1 MRGMTQSPL
10 LIIRLVLL
18 GIGLFLLHGFSVT
31 TLAASPDWTGA
42 WDSRWFDGGAR
53 VYMQQTENHVTG
65 RYPAYRGR
73 LEGNVEGDRLTGTWS
88 TPKASGSFEFVL
100 SEDGKSF
107 IGRLGNKQWWT
118 GSRILPGHDRALRAF
133 QSSPAETLR
142 TFLIAAEA
150 LQSGRLEYQDD
161 LLSLLIFPGGGR
173 ENHGREL
180 APLALLLDQF
190 TVDPHI
196 FESEAPEG
204 SEAEITLTR
213 YDGRTLSLQF
223 RQVNQDW
230 FMIAPPAAEVKSL
243 LAEISAQTPSA
254 AHTRGHFDGSTPRAA
269 MESFIDAM
277 RAGPAMQDTAIAAL
291 DLSEMPPVVRDRQ
304 SVLVAEYLNEVIAR
318 IGEVVFQ
325 EIPNDPSSREPFIYF
340 VHPAGDIVLAPTETD
355 DGVRWKFTP
364 ETIRTIR
371 SLYAATENLPQTT
384 RILPYDAHSDALYFR
399 IRAWISGLTPEWLQP
414 IGPLEAWQWLSLLA
428 LIIIAVL
435 ASILTGLIL
444 LLPQRLLQRSSQIS
458 NSAYLAIWG
467 VRLLVFGVINY
478 IGFAVLGLPSEF
490 GGTIKSLAVLTI
502 IVGSVPLSFWLV
514 DRFRNVVSNAGLI
527 TPRGEFLATL
537 LVGVVKVLI
546 ICASVLLF
554 AEALRIPY
562 GAAVAGLG
570 ISGIAIAFA
579 ARSTLENVISAFILF
594 IDRPVDVNDFGRF
607 NGRIGSIEH
616 VGLRATV
623 VRTLERTLITIPNSD
638 FMSSDIENFTRR
650 DSILMRRT
658 FALRPETGLDQLR
671 YILTEIRRL
680 LIAHPRVLK
689 DPARARLLGISENRI
704 EYEIFAYIKTVDYS
718 EFLAIQEDIIL
729 RMMELVAKAG
739 TDFAYPAQTLYMARD
754 RGVDSEKGDE
764 AEERVS
770 GWRQSGDLPF
780 PNLSIDEVNT
790 LQDSLD
796 FPPEGAPPEERQFR
810 PASPPT
816 ATGRFRRFRIFGL
829 GRR

>member
-1 MRGMTQSPL
+1 ML
-10 LIIRLVLL
+10 LP
-18 GIGLFLLHGFSVT
+18 GIGFFLLHGFSMV
-31 TLAASPDWTGA
+31 AHAVSPDWTGT

-73 LEGNVEGDRLTGTWS
+73 LEGDVKGNRLTGTWN

-118 GSRILPGHDRALRAF
+118 GSRILPGHDTALRAF

-190 TVDPHI
+190 TVDPAI

-213 YDGRTLSLQF
+213 YDGRTLSLRF
-223 RQVNQDW
+223 RRVNEDW

-243 LAEISAQTPSA
+243 LAEISAQLPSL
-254 AHTRGHFDGSTPRAA
+254 AHTGSHFDGSTPRAA

-304 SVLVAEYLNEVIAR
+304 SALVAEYLNEVIAR

-340 VHPAGDIVLAPTETD
+340 VHPSGDIVLAPTETE

-371 SLYAATENLPQTT
+371 SLYAATENLPQAT
-384 RILPYDAHSDALYFR
+384 RILPYDAHSEALYFR
-399 IRAWISGLTPEWLQP
+399 IRAWISGLTPGWLQP
-414 IGPLEAWQWLSLLA
+414 IGPLEAWQWASLFA
-428 LIIIAVL
+428 LIVVAVL
-435 ASILTGLIL
+435 ASMLTGMIL
-444 LLPQRLLQRSSQIS
+444 LLLRSLLRRDSQTS
-458 NSAYLAIWG
+458 NSAYFAIWG
-467 VRLLVFGVINY
+467 IRLLVFGIINY

-502 IVGSVPLSFWLV
+502 IVGSVPLSFWFV
-514 DRFRNVVSNAGLI
+514 DRFRNIVSNAGLI
-527 TPRGEFLATL
+527 TPRGEFLVTL

-546 ICASVLLF
+546 ICASVLMF

-570 ISGIAIAFA
+570 IGGIAIAFA

-594 IDRPVDVNDFGRF
+594 IDRPVDVNDLGRF
-607 NGRIGSIEH
+607 NGRIGTIEH

-671 YILTEIRRL
+671 YVLTEIRRL
-680 LIAHPRVLK
+680 LIAHPRVLN
-689 DPARARLLGISENRI
+689 DPARVRLLGVSENRI
-704 EYEIFAYIKTVDYS
+704 EYEIFAYIKSVDYS
-718 EFLAIQEDIIL
+718 EFLGIQEDIIF

-754 RGVDSEKGDE
+754 RGVDGEKGAE
-764 AEERVS
+764 AEGQVS

-780 PNLSIDEVNT
+780 PNLSVDDVNA
-790 LQDSLD
+790 LQDSLA
-796 FPPEGAPPEERQFR
+796 FPPEGAPPEEQQYR
-810 PASPPT
+810 PENPAAPSHRSP
-816 ATGRFRRFRIFGL
+816 RFRIFGL
-829 GRR
+829 RRN